1 MNSCLHSLFLA
12 FDTLNSKLSPGFR
25 LSDKFSS
32 YFSFHQANCK
42 NKESRNSHLHK
53 LDNLFDN
60 LMMDSNTIIIIFNA
74 SLKNNVSMSISYIH
88 SHSEQVKK
96 MVYHT
101 VNIMMTDAELFA
113 IRYEI
118 NQAIII
124 PNTSCIVVIT
134 DTIHSA
140 QQVFDLSVYLF

>member
-1 MNSCLHSLFLA
+1 
-12 FDTLNSKLSPGFR
+12 
-25 LSDKFSS
+25 
-32 YFSFHQANCK
+32 
-42 NKESRNSHLHK
+42 
-53 LDNLFDN
+53 
-60 LMMDSNTIIIIFNA
+60 
-74 SLKNNVSMSISYIH
+74 MSISYIH